1 MPGERRRGRS
11 DRRRLPN
18 DPLAAPRSRR
28 RRSGSPPFGQV
39 GPKGRDPEDS
49 PSVHLSGGT
58 PGWPCRPTD
67 HVRPDPSTR
76 RRTQPRPTE
85 RRRSHPMNQPN
96 PSSAADD
103 DRSGVGRSGLPPCAG
118 VELPTHSAGI
128 GRHEPRIATD
138 SPRVHPPDGHTWH
151 PPPDGRDR
159 RPPAPTDRPGSGP
172 RADDQNGTPARPT
185 VQGRTAARP
194 TTESLTTP
202 RSIGQS
208 PITARPADQR
218 PITDRPW
225 DQSGIAAR
233 PLAPGQPAL
242 DPPDPSHLAL
252 PPTRSDRPPVRAADP
267 DQLSAQ
273 PAGRDQSRVRS
284 PRVAAPSPSSTPSPS
299 PIPSPGPL
307 PALRR
312 SAELPSTHNAM
323 ICVSLPGLAI
333 STEQGQMT
341 GQGLEGFYR
350 AGRRLLSRCQVRV
363 AGREPLAVQ
372 ARMTAA
378 DRARFV
384 GTLRASPHSGPD
396 PDVVVE
402 RLRHADGTERIT
414 LHSAALRPLRVPVE
428 VALGTD
434 LAELGAIAS
443 GAAQP
448 ELPASVHDSGLR
460 WSCPTGNSSVTADPP
475 PRGRAGLRGPPA
487 LGARAAA
494 RRQQKRRA
502 AGAAGRSG
510 VRAGRG
516 PRGNEPSRRRRGVQ

>member
-202 RSIGQS
+202 GRSARAPSRPDRRTSARS
-208 PITARPADQR
+208 PTARGTRAASPLDRSLRGSLHWIRPTRVTLRSRPRARTGPRFGR
-218 PITDRPW
+218 PILTSSRLSLRAVTNPGCDRRELLPHP
-225 DQSGIAAR
+225 R
-233 PLAPGQPAL
+233 PRLRPRP
-242 DPPDPSHLAL
+242 
-252 PPTRSDRPPVRAADP
+252 RSRP
-267 DQLSAQ
+267 
-273 PAGRDQSRVRS
+273 
-284 PRVAAPSPSSTPSPS
+284 
-299 PIPSPGPL
+299 
-307 PALRR
+307 
-312 SAELPSTHNAM
+312 
-323 ICVSLPGLAI
+323 
-333 STEQGQMT
+333 
-341 GQGLEGFYR
+341 
-350 AGRRLLSRCQVRV
+350 
-363 AGREPLAVQ
+363 
-372 ARMTAA
+372 
-378 DRARFV
+378 RARF
-384 GTLRASPHSGPD
+384 
-396 PDVVVE
+396 
-402 RLRHADGTERIT
+402 RHF
-414 LHSAALRPLRVPVE
+414 
-428 VALGTD
+428 
-434 LAELGAIAS
+434 
-443 GAAQP
+443 
-448 ELPASVHDSGLR
+448 
-460 WSCPTGNSSVTADPP
+460 
-475 PRGRAGLRGPPA
+475 
-487 LGARAAA
+487 
-494 RRQQKRRA
+494 
-502 AGAAGRSG
+502 AGR
-510 VRAGRG
+510 
-516 PRGNEPSRRRRGVQ
+516 PSCRPPTTP